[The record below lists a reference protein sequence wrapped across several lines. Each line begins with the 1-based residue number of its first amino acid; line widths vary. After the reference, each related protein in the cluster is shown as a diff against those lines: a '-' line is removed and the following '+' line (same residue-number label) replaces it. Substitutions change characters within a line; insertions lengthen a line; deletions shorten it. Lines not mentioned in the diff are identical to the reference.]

1 MTSAAVS
8 QSPKRRLWPILVV
21 VGLLGLISTAWVTR
35 EIASVNKQHL
45 EQEFVH
51 VARARAD
58 EIAAA
63 YARPLKQFFIIQR
76 LFHAAGE
83 VDWPLFREFVA
94 PVVKQDGVVDYGW
107 APLVVASDA
116 S

>member
-8 QSPKRRLWPILVV
+8 QSPKRRLWPILVA

-63 YARPLKQFFIIQR
+63 YARPLKQFFVLQR
-76 LFHAAGE
+76 LSH
-83 VDWPLFREFVA
+83 
-94 PVVKQDGVVDYGW
+94 GVGTCRSHRIGIYSQ
-107 APLVVASDA
+107 LT
-116 S
+116 